1 MIEKLLTLVEESSL
15 LMVLP
20 REIVYHCF
28 PVFNDIIAVLLNIAA
43 TYLFTKILIMN
54 AWLVEVFKYISYSKF
69 KGLMEVRIG
78 VFIEA
83 FRLILANLE
92 IASSILTEQITP
104 CIRILTSLAS
114 KILKRT

>member
-43 TYLFTKILIMN
+43 TYLFTKVLIMN
-54 AWLVEVFKYISYSKF
+54 AWLVEVKFHFQLKKLRFITTLLDLTFISRSDGIAIARALATSDK
-69 KGLMEVRIG
+69 VRIQ
-78 VFIEA
+78 FST
-83 FRLILANLE
+83 FTL
-92 IASSILTEQITP
+92 
-104 CIRILTSLAS
+104 
-114 KILKRT
+114 